1 MRRLLVVVGVV
12 SAVGG
17 VVLVVRPELAT
28 FGQQSLL
35 TILGVLALLQAGR
48 VALDRRSATRDA
60 VGTPDPETE
69 QDLPAPGDDLETSL
83 AAVRRRAPT
92 LSRQAELQRRQRRE
106 TVRERIEAAAVETI
120 VRQHGCTRERA
131 RQALSTGE
139 WTEDPDAAAFFTGE
153 LEGVGRRGRLRRAL
167 GSEPPYSRRARHAA
181 RAVAALA
188 DAERVEPLSPM
199 GPGPDEETTS
209 AASETGETATDGGHR
224 EAR

>member
-28 FGQQSLL
+28 FGQRSLL
-35 TILGVLALLQAGR
+35 AVLGVLALLQAGR
-48 VALDRRSATRDA
+48 VAIDRRSATRDH
-60 VGTPDPETE
+60 VETPDPETE
-69 QDLPAPGDDLETSL
+69 QDLPTPGDDLEASL

-92 LSRQAELQRRQRRE
+92 LSRHRELQRRQRRE
-106 TVRERIEAAAVETI
+106 TVRERIETAAVETI

-139 WTEDPDAAAFFTGE
+139 WTDDPDAAAFFTGE

-167 GSEPPYSRRARHAA
+167 ASEPPYSRRARHAA
-181 RAVAALA
+181 GAVADLA
-188 DAERVEPLSPM
+188 DADRVEPLSPV
-199 GPGPDEETTS
+199 GPDDG
-209 AASETGETATDGGHR
+209 AASAETATDGGR
-224 EAR
+224 RGTR

>member
-1 MRRLLVVVGVV
+1 VIRRLLAVVGVV

-17 VVLVVRPELAT
+17 VVLVVRPDLAT
-28 FGQQSLL
+28 FGQRSLL
-35 TILGVLALLQAGR
+35 AVLGVLALVQATR
-48 VALDRRSATRDA
+48 VALDRRGATLDA
-60 VGTPDPETE
+60 VETPDPETE
-69 QDLPAPGDDLETSL
+69 QDLPAPGDDLDTTL

-106 TVRERIEAAAVETI
+106 TVRERIETAAVETI

-131 RQALSTGE
+131 RRALETGE
-139 WTEDPDAAAFFTGE
+139 WTDDPDAAAFFTGE

-181 RAVAALA
+181 GAVAELA
-188 DAERVEPLSPM
+188 DAERVEPLSPV
-199 GPGPDEETTS
+199 GPGPGEETT
-209 AASETGETATDGGHR
+209 AAVETGETATDGGHR